1 MTSVRNIVC
10 GLVICSFTSFG
21 AQSALAEDMRKDQMV
36 KSLKAKPSF
45 WPSGAGSREGSP
57 SFRQRAVEQ
66 RAIGSVRLLAIT
78 SSICA

>member
-10 GLVICSFTSFG
+10 GLVICSFASFG
-21 AQSALAEDMRKDQMV
+21 VQSALAEDMSKDQMV

-45 WPSGAGSREGSP
+45 RLQERAAEKAARE
-57 SFRQRAVEQ
+57 RAVEQ

>member
-1 MTSVRNIVC
+1 
-10 GLVICSFTSFG
+10 VICSFASFG
-21 AQSALAEDMRKDQMV
+21 VQSALAEDMSKDQMV

-45 WPSGAGSREGSP
+45 RLQERAAEKAARE
-57 SFRQRAVEQ
+57 RAVEQ

>member
-10 GLVICSFTSFG
+10 GLVICSFASFG
-21 AQSALAEDMRKDQMV
+21 VQSALAEDMSKDQMV
-36 KSLKAKPSF
+36 KSLKAKASF
-45 WPSGAGSREGSP
+45 RLQAGSREGSP

-66 RAIGSVRLLAIT
+66 RAIGAVCLLAIT